1 MTSQLCNQCSTNPS
15 HLEVRKRHLCKPC
28 FIAYVNSKVRK
39 RMESYRFKNIGD
51 QKKRLLLPL
60 SGGVSSLCLLQ
71 ILDAQLNEQMSK
83 QNRTAYELLVVR
95 VDDGEEDGQSE
106 GECEGDEWWRGV
118 EERFGL
124 HTYLRTRRM
133 FEVFEVDLGLEG
145 DLGHLG
151 LVRRGRDDG
160 EFYEY
165 IMASTKSVTTRS
177 DLKDLMLKRMLLVI
191 AKEQGC
197 DSIIWG
203 HSDSRL
209 AAQALS
215 DVAKG
220 RGGAVPRDLAD
231 GMSSDGV
238 VSNYVMRDLFKSE
251 LEAYAAILDP
261 PLEFLKESAAE
272 PVSIRSTSIDQLLNS
287 YITSQG
293 EKYPSIMANVVRT
306 ASKLQ
311 VPRREGDTPLCPVC
325 QNELEIENKE
335 TICYGCERMRQ
346 DIKCQ
351 DG

>member
-1 MTSQLCNQCSTNPS
+1 
-15 HLEVRKRHLCKPC
+15 
-28 FIAYVNSKVRK
+28 
-39 RMESYRFKNIGD
+39 MESYRFKNIGD

-60 SGGVSSLCLLQ
+60 SGGVSSLCLFQ

-83 QNRTAYELLVVR
+83 QNRTAYELVIVR
-95 VDDGEEDGQSE
+95 VDDVKEDGEGGRE
-106 GECEGDEWWRGV
+106 GESDEWWRGV

-133 FEVFEVDLGLEG
+133 FEVFEVDQGLGG
-145 DLGHLG
+145 DLEHLG
-151 LVRRGRDDG
+151 LMRGERDDG

-165 IMASTKSVTTRS
+165 IMASTKSVTTMF
-177 DLKDLMLKRMLLVI
+177 DLKELMLKRMLLAM

-287 YITSQG
+287 YIASQG

-311 VPRREGDTPLCPVC
+311 VPQHSADSSLCPIC
-325 QNELEIENKE
+325 RNELEPESKE
-335 TICYGCERMRQ
+335 TICYGCIRMRQ
-346 DIKCQ
+346 DIKGQ

>member
-1 MTSQLCNQCSTNPS
+1 
-15 HLEVRKRHLCKPC
+15 
-28 FIAYVNSKVRK
+28 
-39 RMESYRFKNIGD
+39 MESYRFKNIGD

-71 ILDAQLNEQMSK
+71 ILDAQLREQMSK
-83 QNRTAYELLVVR
+83 QGRTAYELVVVR
-95 VDDGEEDGQSE
+95 VGHEEEDGE
-106 GECEGDEWWRGV
+106 GEVEGERCEWCMGV

-124 HTYLRTRRM
+124 HTYLPVRKVW
-133 FEVFEVDLGLEG
+133 EVFEIDKVLEG
-145 DLGHLG
+145 DLEHLQV
-151 LVRRGRDDG
+151 VRGERDDV

-165 IMASTKSVTTRS
+165 LMASMNSVTTRS
-177 DLKDLMLKRMLLVI
+177 DLRDLMMKRMLLAI

-197 DSIIWG
+197 HSILWG

-231 GMSSDGV
+231 GIASDGV

-251 LEAYAAILDP
+251 LEAYAAILEP
-261 PLEFLKESAAE
+261 PLEVLKESEPE

-293 EKYPSIMANVVRT
+293 EKYPSIIANVVRT

-311 VPRREGDTPLCPVC
+311 VRQHGDNNALCPVC
-325 QNELEIENKE
+325 RNELEEQSSE
-335 TICYGCERMRQ
+335 SICYGCIKMRR
-346 DIKCQ
+346 DIKSPH
-351 DG
+351 G